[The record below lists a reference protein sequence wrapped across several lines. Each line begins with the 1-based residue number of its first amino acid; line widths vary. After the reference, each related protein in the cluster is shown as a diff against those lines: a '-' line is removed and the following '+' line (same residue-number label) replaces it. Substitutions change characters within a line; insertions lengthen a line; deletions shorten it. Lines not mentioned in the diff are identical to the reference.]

1 MNNFIKVFFISFIGL
16 FFGFNFWNASN
27 FPYTLSTKNH
37 HIIVSTDNDN
47 DSLKDIVISKHN
59 DSTLDKL
66 SKSFLWTDF
75 SDQSDPAVYYIS
87 KFINYFLG
95 ILSFIAFLVLVY
107 GFSMVFTGKTDEWIK
122 KWWKY
127 IKMAIVAII
136 VIWVSWLIAMWV
148 ISIYTHNVVN
158 S

>member
-1 MNNFIKVFFISFIGL
+1 MSNFIKVFFISFIGL
-16 FFGFNFWNASN
+16 FLSLFIVNWED
-27 FPYTLSTKNH
+27 FPYALSTDSNNVS
-37 HIIVSTDNDN
+37 ISTDNN
-47 DSLKDIVISKHN
+47 KSLKDIVISDNKN
-59 DSTLDKL
+59 STLDKL
-66 SKSFLWTDF
+66 SESFLWTDF
-75 SDQSDPAVYYIS
+75 SDQSDPAIYYIS